1 MAKITQKGMWIKISS
16 LKGADKENY
25 IISNVCLLLEL
36 LHGVSFSIVGALG
49 GEYAEDATTATEFNI
64 ARICV
69 VIFWGIGIY
78 FYSKFLATQDELLK
92 KYHSYLAV
100 GGFLGFVLI
109 GMILSLLSP
118 YFGFKPTFYEYILA
132 SLFGIFLAAFKF
144 HRKYLVNEK
153 LY

>member
-25 IISNVCLLLEL
+25 IISNVCFLIGATAWGFHLA
-36 LHGVSFSIVGALG
+36 SVGALG

-92 KYHSYLAV
+92 KYHSYMAV
-100 GGFLGFVLI
+100 GGFLGFVLV

-144 HRKYLVNEK
+144 HRKYLSE
-153 LY
+153 